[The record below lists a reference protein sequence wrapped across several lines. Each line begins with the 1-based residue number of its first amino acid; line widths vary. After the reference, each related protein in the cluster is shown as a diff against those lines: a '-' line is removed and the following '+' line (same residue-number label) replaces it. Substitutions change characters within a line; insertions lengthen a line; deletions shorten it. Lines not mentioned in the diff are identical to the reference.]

1 MVLFLL
7 PQGFN
12 FVYSCPQLF
21 AKQTGIPC
29 PRHRMPQY
37 DVERDVVFASTCRF
51 RYSEL
56 TLLGRGC
63 FAALRAVRLASFATV
78 RAGAGAPA
86 QLSAGARARA
96 AQLAT
101 AAGATAAAASG
112 DDEIIEMSNL
122 TLINLW
128 VLLELLVCSFL
139 LFCIVS
145 FVCSLL
151 CLHSLFSCSKVPC
164 LVWAVPR
171 GRSLHALARPP
182 AGCRAV
188 CACAARPPRD
198 ALQRRQVRVLRGAGS
213 ARRRSARLR
222 RQCRRECTTSSAA
235 LASYCYSLEAPTQVL
250 GIAYGSLPRVH
261 GARVR

>member
-112 DDEIIEMSNL
+112 DD
-122 TLINLW
+122 
-128 VLLELLVCSFL
+128 
-139 LFCIVS
+139 
-145 FVCSLL
+145 
-151 CLHSLFSCSKVPC
+151 
-164 LVWAVPR
+164 
-171 GRSLHALARPP
+171 
-182 AGCRAV
+182 
-188 CACAARPPRD
+188 
-198 ALQRRQVRVLRGAGS
+198 
-213 ARRRSARLR
+213 
-222 RQCRRECTTSSAA
+222 
-235 LASYCYSLEAPTQVL
+235 
-250 GIAYGSLPRVH
+250 
-261 GARVR
+261 